1 MLARLPG
8 RRMPACR
15 KTRLAED
22 DIISIYIQGV
32 KEFGPRQAEIYHAGL
47 ADAFNF
53 IASHPQLAPERHE
66 FDPPIRLHR
75 HRAHHILYL
84 IDDDGVLIVR
94 VLPRLRRWEQL
105 MGTD

>member
-1 MLARLPG
+1 
-8 RRMPACR
+8 MPSCR

-22 DIISIYIQGV
+22 DIVNIYKQGV
-32 KEFGPRQAEIYHAGL
+32 RDFGPRQAEIYHAEL
-47 ADAFNF
+47 ADAFDL

-84 IDDDGVLIVR
+84 IDAGVLIVR

>member
-1 MLARLPG
+1 
-8 RRMPACR
+8 MPTYR

-22 DIISIYIQGV
+22 DIVNIYTQGV
-32 KEFGPRQAEIYHAGL
+32 RDFEPRQAEIYHAGL
-47 ADAFNF
+47 ADAFDL

-84 IDDDGVLIVR
+84 IDDKEILIVR
-94 VLPRLRRWEQL
+94 VLPRLRRGEPL
-105 MGTD
+105 METD